1 MTADF
6 KKLLGYGDEKKF
18 TKGKTGLDLLK
29 ERFGHSASTH
39 EKGIDN
45 KEKIH
50 EKLHD
55 KFNFDDVG
63 NIKSLGEQH
72 QKQLDEKLCEIKYG
86 DYIGY
91 RDKEDSMKFW
101 TVVDDGKIFS
111 DNEHTV
117 FGYKGAT
124 RTVQCTTA
132 DPNEFIGI

>member
-1 MTADF
+1 MPAKLITFNERPKIAIDTNKPLFLHQRDSHDDFIKILRKYSADF
-6 KKLLGYGDEKKF
+6 NKAVVHCF
-18 TKGKTGLDLLK
+18 TGT
-29 ERFGHSASTH
+29 
-39 EKGIDN
+39 
-45 KEKIH
+45 
-50 EKLHD
+50 
-55 KFNFDDVG
+55 
-63 NIKSLGEQH
+63 

-124 RTVQCTTA
+124 RTVQCATA